1 MRTGSDSTKQE
12 ERERER
18 ATQSAVLTR
27 KRGGWGDNA
36 ARRTFLLNLQQTALN
51 YNNNDNNNWGCQGGA
66 LRKSQANK
74 HKSWWQNFLIKK
86 INEYFF
92 HDSILTLW
100 QPPLPF
106 PFLLFLFCLAC
117 SLHFLSG
124 ASLWPTILMS
134 INRLLLLSTAV
145 RRAQREKGRQ
155 REGWES
161 VDET

>member
-1 MRTGSDSTKQE
+1 M
-12 ERERER
+12 
-18 ATQSAVLTR
+18 

-36 ARRTFLLNLQQTALN
+36 ARRTFVLNLQQTALN
-51 YNNNDNNNWGCQGGA
+51 YNNNDNNNWGWQGGA
-66 LRKSQANK
+66 RRKSQANK

-100 QPPLPF
+100 QPPPLPF
-106 PFLLFLFCLAC
+106 FSSLSPLPFLLFLFCLAC

-145 RRAQREKGRQ
+145 RRKQKEKGRGGAGKV
-155 REGWES
+155 RMKLNKNLRNS
-161 VDET
+161 DNYRRLL